1 MLRRMDETTL
11 KDTARAGAD
20 SHWIECPGDEWSDA
34 LVASMKLGG
43 IDHLFFVSGFELA
56 FLPEAVVKA
65 QALGRPAPR
74 LMTMMHESVA
84 LNAAVGYSML
94 TGRPAATAVHI
105 DVGTLHFGAALHA
118 AWHDRCPLL
127 ITAGSGPRAFP
138 GSMRGARDMFIHWVQ
153 DSARAQKIV
162 GTHWVPLK

>member
-1 MLRRMDETTL
+1 MWHGRAMLRRMDETTL

-105 DVGTLHFGAALHA
+105 DVGKQPPEIRLASLTQSGAF
-118 AWHDRCPLL
+118 DCGER
-127 ITAGSGPRAFP
+127 S
-138 GSMRGARDMFIHWVQ
+138 
-153 DSARAQKIV
+153 
-162 GTHWVPLK
+162 